1 MLTGFASMRLI
12 FTLGVLIITALLV
25 MGLVLLRNRQPER
38 DQVRMLP
45 RDRDVAVLYVALG
58 DSTVA
63 GLGASSPQ
71 TNYVSR
77 LYARLRE
84 VYPRAQVTNLG
95 VSGATSADVVRDQ
108 LPRTVAL
115 QPHLVTLS
123 IGPNDITQG
132 KDVEQYERNVE
143 MI

>member
-1 MLTGFASMRLI
+1 MPCAPMRPI
-12 FTLGVLIITALLV
+12 VTLGALGIAALLL
-25 MGLVLLRNRQPER
+25 MGVVLLRNRQPER

-45 RDRDVAVLYVALG
+45 RNRDVAIHYVALG

-77 LYARLRE
+77 LYSRLRD
-84 VYPRAQVTNLG
+84 VYPGAQVTNLG
-95 VSGATSADVVRDQ
+95 VSGATSADLVRDQ
-108 LPRTVAL
+108 LPRVVAL

-143 MI
+143 TI